1 MEELNTF
8 INHDLFNER
17 EMMDRTLNNFNK
29 EDLEEDTDRKFVGNT
44 AQKGAG
50 LIEASYAELVPET
63 SAEEAWKHRN
73 DLWNDIFKH
82 TEHRIA
88 AN

>member
-1 MEELNTF
+1 MDELNTF
-8 INHDLFNER
+8 IKKDIFEDK

-29 EDLEEDTDRKFVGNT
+29 EDLKEDSDRKYVGKM
-44 AQKGAG
+44 AEGGAG
-50 LIEASYAELVPET
+50 LIEANYAELVPET

-73 DLWNDIFKH
+73 DLWTDIFKH